1 MSGGAA
7 VRARLERHGLL
18 ARRDLGQNFLVDDG
32 VAARLVTFAGVE
44 PGDFVIEIGTGLG
57 ILTRALAARA
67 ARVVSIEV
75 DAGLVRALRSDGEL
89 PAHVELIHADAL
101 DVDLGALARS
111 QPGRARVVAN
121 LPYAISSPLLRRL
134 LDLRDVLVDW
144 SVMIQREVA
153 LRLSADPG
161 TRDYGSLAV
170 LHHLLVEIERGPDL
184 SPGCFFPAP
193 AVTSRFLRLT
203 PRREPGVRPDELL
216 AVETV
221 TRASFGQRR
230 KTLSNALRGRL
241 HPAPS
246 AATLLRV
253 LAELGI
259 DPRARAETLPPE
271 RFVALTRALRA
282 ERGAGSPGAEG
293 V

>member
-18 ARRDLGQNFLVDDG
+18 ARRDLGQNFLVDDA

-75 DAGLVRALRSDGEL
+75 DAGLVRALRSEGEL

-101 DVDLGALARS
+101 DVDLAALARN
-111 QPGRARVVAN
+111 PAGRARLVAN

-134 LDLRDVLVDW
+134 LDARDVLVDW
-144 SVMIQREVA
+144 SVMLQREVA
-153 LRLSADPG
+153 LRLAADPG

-170 LHHLLVEIERGPDL
+170 LHRLLVEIVRGPDL

-221 TRASFGQRR
+221 ARAAFGQRR

-241 HPAPS
+241 DPTPS
-246 AATLLRV
+246 AETLLRV
-253 LAELGI
+253 LNELGI

-282 ERGAGSPGAEG
+282 EQ